1 MIARF
6 VPIVR
11 TFAPFVAGVGRM
23 RYARFLAFSIGG
35 ALFWVLSLTSL
46 GYFFGNLPVV
56 KNNLTLAILGVI
68 ALSLLPIAF
77 QWLRHLREKAS
88 A

>member
-11 TFAPFVAGVGRM
+11 TYVPFVAGVGRM
-23 RYARFLAFSIGG
+23 SYLRFLAFSFGG
-35 ALFWVLSLTSL
+35 ALLWVVSLTAA
-46 GYFFGNLPVV
+46 GYYFGNLPVV
-56 KNNLTLAILGVI
+56 KDNLTLAILGVI
-68 ALSLLPIAF
+68 ALSLLPIAY
-77 QWLRHLREKAS
+77 QWLRHLMAKAS